1 VTGARAAFAAACTAL
16 VALVVIAAAGCATTP
31 PAAAAPVGPVPT
43 EEAILRSE
51 ESRAGSLGWV
61 HARGV
66 AELRWR
72 DASGD
77 HFEQGDLD
85 LRWCA
90 GRGIAASI
98 SKFGDRHAWIGSDGV
113 RWWRFAPKARPSTLD
128 VGVLQAVPGA
138 DRSVPDECAVTPAL
152 LGMAPLRPRAGARVA
167 IDGVL
172 AWVELDPAG
181 LPSTEG
187 GRFEAGFDATSLEP
201 RAVRMVDATGA
212 VAWRVA
218 YDDVRSIEVPGAAPG
233 SWPRAPRRIEATRG
247 EGGASLLLALG
258 SISIDREAVDRAPL
272 YDLEAL
278 RARFAPESVRVLE

>member
-1 VTGARAAFAAACTAL
+1 MTRPRAAFAAACVMLAAL
-16 VALVVIAAAGCATTP
+16 APGGCETVPHAAAGGAGVP
-31 PAAAAPVGPVPT
+31 APAAD
-43 EEAILRSE
+43 AILRAE
-51 ESRAGSLGWV
+51 ESRAGSLAWV

-72 DASGD
+72 DESGD

-138 DRSVPDECAVTPAL
+138 ERSVPDECAVTPAL
-152 LGMAPLRPRAGARVA
+152 LGLAPLRPLAGARA
-167 IDGVL
+167 SIGGTL
-172 AWVELDPAG
+172 AWIELDPAG

-187 GRFEAGFDATSLEP
+187 GRFEAGFDAETLEP
-201 RAVRMVDATGA
+201 RAVRMLDAVGE
-212 VAWRVA
+212 VAWRVS
-218 YDDVRSIEVPGAAPG
+218 YDDVRSIEVPGTAPG
-233 SWPRAPRRIEATRG
+233 AWPRAPRRIEATRG

-258 SISIDREAVDRAPL
+258 SVSVDREAVDRPPL

-278 RARFAPESVRVLE
+278 RERFAPESVRVLE

>member
-1 VTGARAAFAAACTAL
+1 MIPTRAAAAVAAFAATAL
-16 VALVVIAAAGCATTP
+16 SACATLP
-31 PAAAAPVGPVPT
+31 PAGPGAPPAPDAA
-43 EEAILRSE
+43 AILRAE
-51 ESRAGSLGWV
+51 EARAGALRWV

-72 DASGD
+72 DAAGD

-128 VGVLQAVPGA
+128 VGVIEGAPGA
-138 DRSVPDECAVTPAL
+138 GRSVPDECAVTPAL
-152 LGMAPLRPRAGARVA
+152 LGLAPLRPRAGAEARVEDA
-167 IDGVL
+167 L

-181 LPSTEG
+181 LPPVAG
-187 GRFEAGFDATSLEP
+187 GRFEAAFDPASLEP
-201 RAVRMVDATGA
+201 RAVRMLDAAGR
-212 VAWRVA
+212 VEWRIA
-218 YDDVRSIEVPGAAPG
+218 YGEVRSIEVAGSAPGA
-233 SWPRAPRRIEATRG
+233 WPRIPRRMEAVRG
-247 EGGASLLLALG
+247 EGGGSLLLAIG
-258 SISIDREAVDRAPL
+258 SVALDRDSVDRPAL

-278 RARFAPESVRVLE
+278 RERFAPEAVRVLE

>member
-1 VTGARAAFAAACTAL
+1 MSAARAAFAAACTAL
-16 VALVVIAAAGCATTP
+16 AALAPAGCATAP
-31 PAAAAPVGPVPT
+31 PAAPGPSPPAA
-43 EEAILRSE
+43 EAILAAE
-51 ESRAGSLGWV
+51 ESRAGSLAWV

-128 VGVLQAVPGA
+128 VGVLQSTPGA
-138 DRSVPDECAVTPAL
+138 ERSVPDECAVTPAL
-152 LGMAPLRPRAGARVA
+152 LGLAPLRPRAGARAAV
-167 IDGVL
+167 DGTL

-181 LPSTEG
+181 LPPTEG
-187 GRFEAGFDATSLEP
+187 GRFEAGFDVATLEP
-201 RAVRMVDATGA
+201 RSVRLLDAAGA
-212 VAWRVA
+212 LAWRVA
-218 YDDVRSIEVPGAAPG
+218 YADVRSVEVPGAAPG
-233 SWPRAPRRIEATRG
+233 AWPRAPRRIEATRG

-258 SISIDREAVDRAPL
+258 SVSVDREAVDRPPL

-278 RARFAPESVRVLE
+278 RERFAPESVRVLE

>member
-1 VTGARAAFAAACTAL
+1 MTGVRAALAAACTAL
-16 VALVVIAAAGCATTP
+16 AAAAALVGCAATP
-31 PAAAAPVGPVPT
+31 PACAAAHGPVPT
-43 EEAILRSE
+43 EESIRRSE
-51 ESRAGSLGWV
+51 EARAGALAWV

-128 VGVLQAVPGA
+128 VGVLQTAPGA
-138 DRSVPDECAVTPAL
+138 VRSVPDECAVTPAL
-152 LGMAPLRPRAGARVA
+152 LGLAPLRPRAGARVA
-167 IDGVL
+167 LDGVL

-201 RAVRMVDATGA
+201 RAVRLVDAAGA

-218 YDDVRSIEVPGAAPG
+218 YDDVRSIEVTGAAPG
-233 SWPRAPRRIEATRG
+233 AWPRAPRRIEATRG

-258 SISIDREAVDRAPL
+258 SISIDRGAVDRAPL

-278 RARFAPESVRVLE
+278 RAQFAPESVRVLE

>member
-1 VTGARAAFAAACTAL
+1 MTRPRAAL
-16 VALVVIAAAGCATTP
+16 VAACVALAALAPGGCETVPCAAGGSGVP
-31 PAAAAPVGPVPT
+31 VPAAD
-43 EEAILRSE
+43 AIVRAE
-51 ESRAGSLGWV
+51 ESRAGSLAWV

-66 AELRWR
+66 AELRWH

-128 VGVLQAVPGA
+128 VGVLQAVAGA
-138 DRSVPDECAVTPAL
+138 ERSVPDECAVTPAL
-152 LGMAPLRPRAGARVA
+152 LGLAPLRPRAGARAAV
-167 IDGVL
+167 DGTL
-172 AWVELDPAG
+172 AWIELDPAG

-187 GRFEAGFDATSLEP
+187 GRFDAAFDAATLEP
-201 RAVRMVDATGA
+201 RAVRMLDAAGA
-212 VAWRVA
+212 VAWRVS
-218 YDDVRSIEVPGAAPG
+218 YEDVRSIEVPGTAPG
-233 SWPRAPRRIEATRG
+233 AWPRAPRRIEATRG

-258 SISIDREAVDRAPL
+258 SVSVDREAVDRPPL

-278 RARFAPESVRVLE
+278 RERFAPESVRVLE